1 MGLDESEKLFLLAHV
16 AERAERWDEMADY
29 MKALAE
35 LGSPLNSD
43 QRNMLSS
50 AFKSALAERRQALR
64 VAVAA
69 AQEYAADHAQHASLA
84 IGYKNKVEAELKE
97 ICEKATALL
106 SSRLVPSA
114 APGEA
119 KTFYLKML
127 GDYYRYLAEFAE
139 GDARLRAAEEAKGA
153 YAQGMQEA
161 TALSEVDPVRL
172 GLALNFS
179 VFYYEVYG
187 SPQKACQLAK
197 SAFEQAM
204 ADKGDLK
211 DDQFKDREQILQL
224 LRDNLTLWT
233 SDAQAHDGG
242 KPPEQDGTNV
252 EDL

>member
-179 VFYYEVYG
+179 VFQHEVLQDTVG
-187 SPQKACQLAK
+187 AVSTAK
-197 SAFEQAM
+197 ETLGKSSQAISTISEETRNEALLTM
-204 ADKGDLK
+204 
-211 DDQFKDREQILQL
+211 QL
-224 LRDNLTLWT
+224 LQDNLSLW
-233 SDAQAHDGG
+233 DPG
-242 KPPEQDGTNV
+242 N
-252 EDL
+252 